1 LKKKYK
7 YIILPPENFHTT
19 MSDLII
25 DNVIMIYRI
34 IDILNNFTN
43 CKSEYLIKYRSYEQ
57 LAMYPSKNNVEVG
70 YGELL
75 DYCQKDS
82 IVIGYP
88 GSAMIEC
95 LKNNVRFFSFNDFE
109 KKSKNPNINTLL
121 TKAIYIAKNEEELLD
136 NILNNKI
143 FKPGYSVKDLLYSDG
158 MSLCEMVSYIL
169 NNQKSIK

>member
-7 YIILPPENFHTT
+7 YIILPPETFHQT

-25 DNVIMIYRI
+25 DSAKTIDRITSVI
-34 IDILNNFTN
+34 NKVTNFKN
-43 CKSEYLIKYRSYEQ
+43 ECLIKYRSYEQ
-57 LAMYPSKNNVEVG
+57 LAMYPSKNNIEVG

-75 DYCQKDS
+75 SYCEKDS

-95 LKNNVRFFSFNDFE
+95 LKSDIRFFSFHDFE
-109 KKSKNPNINTLL
+109 KQSKNQNINTLIIRAL
-121 TKAIYIAKNEEELLD
+121 HVAKNEEELLD

-143 FKPGYSVKDLLYSDG
+143 FKPGYSVEDLLYSDG
-158 MSLCEMVSYIL
+158 MNLCEIVSYIL
-169 NNQKSIK
+169 NNQKRIK

>member
-1 LKKKYK
+1 M
-7 YIILPPENFHTT
+7 PPERCHIT

-25 DNVIMIYRI
+25 DNVTMTNRI
-34 IDILNNFTN
+34 IDMVNNLTN
-43 CKSEYLIKYRSYEQ
+43 CKSEYLVKYRSYEQ
-57 LAMYPSKNNVEVG
+57 LAMFPSKNNFEVG
-70 YGELL
+70 YGDLL

-95 LKNNVRFFSFNDFE
+95 LTSNIKFFSFNDFE
-109 KKSKNPNINTLL
+109 KTSKNQNINILL

-143 FKPGYSVKDLLYSDG
+143 FKLGYSVKDLLYLDG
-158 MSLCEMVSYIL
+158 ISLCEMVSYIL
-169 NNQKSIK
+169 NKKKSIK